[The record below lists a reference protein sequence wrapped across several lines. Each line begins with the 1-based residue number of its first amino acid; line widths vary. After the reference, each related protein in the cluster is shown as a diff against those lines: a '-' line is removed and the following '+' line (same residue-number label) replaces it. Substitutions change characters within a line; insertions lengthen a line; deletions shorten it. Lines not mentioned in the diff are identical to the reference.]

1 MSHVDAIRAK
11 HQSIVAKYGP
21 KLASLTAKSVEVLE
35 ISAGAAIGGVI
46 QGREIAKGNV
56 AGAKLFGLPADLAIG
71 LVFEAAGHFDLAG
84 PEWSHHLNNIG
95 AGFIAGYASD
105 WGNALGKRWIEEGHI
120 PLLDPLLGRAQP
132 QGGLPGTVAKGEVSA
147 NQMAEILRERVQG
160 PAGQ

>member
-1 MSHVDAIRAK
+1 MSHAEEIRAK
-11 HQSIVAKYGP
+11 HQAIVAKYG
-21 KLASLTAKSVEVLE
+21 KKIATITAKSVEVLE

-56 AGAKLFGLPADLAIG
+56 AGAKLLGLPADLAIG
-71 LVFEAAGHFDLAG
+71 LGLEAMGHFDLAG
-84 PEWSHHLNNIG
+84 PEWSHHLCNLG

-105 WGNALGKRWIEEGHI
+105 WGNAFGKRWVTEGHL
-120 PLLDPLLGRAQP
+120 PLLERSP

-160 PAGQ
+160 SAGQ